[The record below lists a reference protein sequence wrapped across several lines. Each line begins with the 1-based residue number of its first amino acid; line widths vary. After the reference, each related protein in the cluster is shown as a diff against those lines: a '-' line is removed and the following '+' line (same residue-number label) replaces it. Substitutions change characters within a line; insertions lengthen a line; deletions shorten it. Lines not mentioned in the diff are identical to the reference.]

1 MKMGYFELFCKEA
14 AMWKRVF
21 LALLG
26 CSVGGV
32 IISKIQFL
40 FEDKIYSARWRMEV
54 AMLYYELLQENI
66 RQGVINEYDEYWAER
81 IAEAEKA
88 VETATA
94 RYKKV
99 LAAQSPQ

>member
-26 CSVGGV
+26 CNVGGV

-66 RQGVINEYDEYWAER
+66 RQGIITEEDEYWAER
-81 IAEAEKA
+81 SAQAKKDVEIA
-88 VETATA
+88 TT
-94 RYKKV
+94 RYNKV
-99 LAAQSPQ
+99 LAVQSP

>member
-1 MKMGYFELFCKEA
+1 
-14 AMWKRVF
+14 MWKRGF

-66 RQGVINEYDEYWAER
+66 RQGIVNEGDEYWAVR

-88 VETATA
+88 VKTTTA
-94 RYKKV
+94 RYNMM
-99 LAAQSPQ
+99 LATQGPQ

>member
-14 AMWKRVF
+14 AMWKRGF

-66 RQGVINEYDEYWAER
+66 RQGIVNEGDEYWAVR

-88 VETATA
+88 AKTTTA
-94 RYKKV
+94 RYNKM